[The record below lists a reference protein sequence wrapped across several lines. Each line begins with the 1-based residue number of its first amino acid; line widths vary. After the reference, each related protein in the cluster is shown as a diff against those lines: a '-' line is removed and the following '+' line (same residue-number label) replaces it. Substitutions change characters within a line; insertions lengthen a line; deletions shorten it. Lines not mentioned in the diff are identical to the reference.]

1 MMESRSIPGSDL
13 RSHSHSHSKS
23 SAEAQ
28 PEPAFHIERGVTGY
42 VVRGDGADVWRPTL
56 DSALEVRDAMEPL
69 KWRQRPLPRRTG
81 RRSRPPGAVAY
92 GPVQSRRFGRSL
104 GVNLMRPG
112 LTECSFRC
120 VYCEYPRQHCL
131 DPFGDWP
138 TPAGVAMALERAFTR
153 YRQLD
158 SITISG
164 CGEPTRHPQFSA
176 VVGRV
181 LYEARRAQPGV
192 PVRILTN
199 GERAFRPEVRA
210 ALDRLDER
218 IVTLDADP
226 ERADRPR
233 AHAPL
238 GGIVQGISLLR
249 DFTAQSCFFDGAVSN
264 VGDAAVRRWAELVG
278 ELCPRSVQIF
288 TLSRRPAA
296 VDVRPVRAEQLE
308 EIACVLRARTGIEG
322 VVFG

>member
-1 MMESRSIPGSDL
+1 MKESRSTGGSDPQSY
-13 RSHSHSHSKS
+13 SHFDSESRA
-23 SAEAQ
+23 SAQ
-28 PEPAFHIERGVTGY
+28 SEPVFGIERGVTGY
-42 VVRGDGADVWRPTL
+42 IVRGDDASVWRPTL
-56 DSALEVRDAMEPL
+56 GSALEVRDAMEPL
-69 KWRQRPLPRRTG
+69 KSQRRPLPRPPG
-81 RRSRPPGAVAY
+81 RRSRPPGAVVY

-112 LTECSFRC
+112 LTECAFRC
-120 VYCEYPRQHCL
+120 VYCEYPRQSCP
-131 DPFGDWP
+131 DPLGDWP

-153 YRQLD
+153 FRQLD

-164 CGEPTRHPQFSA
+164 CGEPTRHPQFST
-176 VVGRV
+176 VVGGV
-181 LYEARRAQPGV
+181 LYVARRAQPGV

-199 GERAFRPEVRA
+199 GERAFRPEVRT

-218 IVTLDADP
+218 IVTLDAAP
-226 ERADRPR
+226 ESADRPSAR
-233 AHAPL
+233 APL

-264 VGDAAVRRWAELVG
+264 VGDAAVRDWAELVG
-278 ELCPRSVQIF
+278 ELRPRSVQIF

-296 VDVRPVRAEQLE
+296 VDVQPVAPDQLE

-322 VVFG
+322 VVFA